1 VTNVLSSHVS
11 PIYTNA
17 VTISKSTKSQ
27 TKHFKMKIW
36 AFTDFSLLLSLLL
49 GGSAEQCGRKAG
61 GALCP
66 GGLCCSQFGWCGSTN
81 DYCGSGCQVR
91 SLMRCLNNLALLI
104 INSTEHVLFIDMDF
118 LKGAGAS
125 PWEMLY

>member
-1 VTNVLSSHVS
+1 
-11 PIYTNA
+11 
-17 VTISKSTKSQ
+17 
-27 TKHFKMKIW
+27 
-36 AFTDFSLLLSLLL
+36 
-49 GGSAEQCGRKAG
+49 
-61 GALCP
+61 
-66 GGLCCSQFGWCGSTN
+66 
-81 DYCGSGCQVR
+81 VR